1 MIIKERFDNKV
12 AIITGSADGIGK
24 GVACR
29 LAKEGATV
37 ALFDI
42 NSDLLQKTVGEFHN
56 EGLRARGYVVDIS
69 SESQV
74 SGAVANLEQEFG
86 RIDILV
92 NAAGIVGPT
101 STKIIDFPAE
111 EFDKIYQVN
120 LRGTFLITKYVLK
133 VMAKTGKGRLL
144 LIASIAGKEGN
155 PGMIGYSATKAGVI
169 GLVKGVAKEFAD
181 TNITVNGLAPAVIKT
196 TMNDNTST
204 EQLAYMTA
212 KIPMQRLGTVDEVA
226 AMSCYIVSDENSFCT
241 GFIYDISGGRATY

>member
-1 MIIKERFDNKV
+1 MIFNERFQGKI

-29 LAKEGATV
+29 LAKEGAVV

-42 NSDLLQKTVGEFHN
+42 NYELLQMTVQELKN
-56 EGLRARGYVVDIS
+56 EGLQAKGYVVDIS
-69 SESQV
+69 CESEV
-74 SGAVANLEQEFG
+74 CEAVKKVEEEFQ

-101 STKIIDFPAE
+101 NTKITEFATE

-133 VMAKTGKGRLL
+133 IMAAAGKGRVL

-181 TNITVNGLAPAVIKT
+181 TQITVNGLAPAVIKT
-196 TMNDNTST
+196 TMNDNTSV